1 MRLTKLSVL
10 TLVTAAMVTLAAPAQ
25 ADADA
30 DFATQLHGY
39 GIYGPRDYNAWLGKI
54 TCERLRNGLDTTWAA
69 TSLVTC
75 SGRGQDRYLVGAV
88 GARRQSA
95 ASTREEIAMK
105 PPRRP
110 GARSV
115 RRAGVAVLIAAIA
128 TTALPSSAAADGTD
142 DYPIPH
148 RIIVTTCTAEQLLA
162 AARDYAPVCYERY
175 MIDMHNKPPNI
186 QQATKD
192 KIHSFNSLS
201 PADRRGSSHGM
212 YDNGV
217 DPLWLAWP
225 NNMKIF
231 STTRA
236 LPPKKPTTAPTTHP
250 TTNPCGTGRLPD
262 NESEPW
268 PPQSLWRTEHA
279 DVDDHLAD

>member
-1 MRLTKLSVL
+1 
-10 TLVTAAMVTLAAPAQ
+10 
-25 ADADA
+25 
-30 DFATQLHGY
+30 
-39 GIYGPRDYNAWLGKI
+39 
-54 TCERLRNGLDTTWAA
+54 
-69 TSLVTC
+69 
-75 SGRGQDRYLVGAV
+75 
-88 GARRQSA
+88 
-95 ASTREEIAMK
+95 MK

-128 TTALPSSAAADGTD
+128 TTALSSSAAADGTD

-162 AARDYAPVCYERY
+162 AARDYAPVYYERY

-192 KIHSFNSLS
+192 KVHSFLSLS
-201 PADRRGSSHGM
+201 PADRRGTSDGM

-231 STTRA
+231 FNNKGVAAKETDHCADYPPDDQSVWDWSPTR
-236 LPPKKPTTAPTTHP
+236 
-250 TTNPCGTGRLPD
+250 
-262 NESEPW
+262 
-268 PPQSLWRTEHA
+268 
-279 DVDDHLAD
+279 